1 MKTMRL
7 SLLAF
12 VLVTLFSSCDKFN
25 EKSFSASFHKEFLV
39 TVSEEDGAMT
49 IDLEKIMSALD
60 NSDIEKYKESIKSYE
75 LINIRYKVWEY
86 AGDPGAT
93 FTGNLGVGNAL
104 TDVPGVLLAMEGLS
118 LQSSNDD
125 PEYRQFEKTEQDID
139 KIEQY
144 FLDTDGLTLFLD
156 GTVTHQPMSFK
167 LDIWVDVKALAE
179 IED

>member
-7 SLLAF
+7 GLAAL
-12 VLVTLFSSCDKFN
+12 VVVTLFSSCDKFN
-25 EKSFSASFHKEFLV
+25 EKTFSGSFHKEFEV
-39 TVSEEDGAMT
+39 SVSEEDGAMT
-49 IDLEKIMSALD
+49 IDLDRILSALE
-60 NSDIEKYKESIKSYE
+60 NPDIEKYKENIKSYE
-75 LINIRYKVWEY
+75 LVNIRYKVWEY
-86 AGDPGAT
+86 SGDPGAT

-104 TDVPGVLLAMEGLS
+104 TNVPGVLLAMDGVS
-118 LQSSNDD
+118 LKSSNDD
-125 PEYRQFEKTEQDID
+125 PEYRSFEKTEQDMD

-156 GTVTHQPMSFK
+156 GVVTHQPMTFK